1 MNSESVKVNMSTQK
15 HYRIK
20 FLFLA
25 LLLGGFVIL
34 DLLAGSTWIGFD
46 EFFRYLFHGA
56 DSTAN
61 SYIIWE
67 LRLPKTIATI
77 LIGIGLPLAGLLLQ
91 SLFRNPLAG
100 PFVLGISSGASLGVA
115 AFVML
120 GGASIFTTAWLFS
133 GGISLFSI
141 LGSFLVLLAVL
152 AVSLKVNDSL
162 SLLIVGLMFGSVTSA
177 LVGVMQY
184 FSSAAMLQRFII
196 WTFGSL
202 GGFQWDQILILS
214 LIVFLSLLL
223 SLKLI
228 KPMNALLL
236 NEEYAIS
243 LGVSVSRVRLAVI
256 LISSLLAGVITA
268 FAGPIVFIG
277 VAIPHL
283 ARNFFKTSDH
293 KILLPAVVLLGAILM
308 LVCDMISQLPSSS
321 TVLPINSVTAIFGAP
336 IVIWIILQNKKTHS
350 NA

>member
-1 MNSESVKVNMSTQK
+1 MPQK
-15 HYRIK
+15 KNHKIK
-20 FLFLA
+20 F
-25 LLLGGFVIL
+25 FVLIIL
-34 DLLAGSTWIGFD
+34 IGILILVDLLAGSTWISIT
-46 EFFRYLFHGA
+46 EFW
-56 DSTAN
+56 STLLNNNTNNAM

-67 LRLPKTIATI
+67 LRMPKTIAAV
-77 LIGIGLPLAGLLLQ
+77 LVGIGLPLSGLLLQ

-120 GGASIFTTAWLFS
+120 GGASVFTTAWLFS

-141 LGSFLVLLAVL
+141 IGSFGVLLAVM
-152 AVSLKVNDSL
+152 AVSVRVNDSL
-162 SLLIVGLMFGSVTSA
+162 SLLIVGLMFGSVTSS

-184 FSSAAMLQRFII
+184 FSSAAMLQQFII

-202 GGFQWDQILILS
+202 GGFQWNQLAILS
-214 LIVFLSLLL
+214 VIVIISVFFSLR
-223 SLKLI
+223 LI

-256 LISSLLAGVITA
+256 LISSLLAGIITA
-268 FAGPIVFIG
+268 FAGPIVFVG

-283 ARNFFKTSDH
+283 ARNYFKTSDH
-293 KILLPAVVLLGAILM
+293 RILLPAVMLMGSILM
-308 LVCDMISQLPSSS
+308 LSCDIISQMPSSA

-336 IVIWIILQNKKTHS
+336 VIVWIILQNKKIHA

>member
-1 MNSESVKVNMSTQK
+1 MNNQK
-15 HYRIK
+15 NYKIK
-20 FLFLA
+20 FLVLILFLV
-25 LLLGGFVIL
+25 FFIVL
-34 DLLAGSTWIGFD
+34 DLLVGSTWIGFD
-46 EFFRYLFHGA
+46 AFFHNLLNGV

-61 SYIIWE
+61 SYIIWQ
-67 LRLPKTIATI
+67 LRMPKTIAAV
-77 LIGIGLPLAGLLLQ
+77 LIGIGLPLSGLLLQ

-120 GGASIFTTAWLFS
+120 GGASIFTSAWLFS

-141 LGSFLVLLAVL
+141 LGSLLVLMAVL

-162 SLLIVGLMFGSVTSA
+162 SLLIVGLMFGSLTSA

-202 GGFQWDQILILS
+202 GGFQWDQVFILS
-214 LIVFLSLLL
+214 IIVLLSLLL
-223 SLKLI
+223 SLRLI

-243 LGVSVSRVRLAVI
+243 LGVSVSRVRLTVI
-256 LISSLLAGVITA
+256 IISSLLAGAITA

-293 KILLPAVVLLGAILM
+293 KILLPAVILLGAILM
-308 LVCDMISQLPSSS
+308 LICDIISQVPGSS

-336 IVIWIILQNKKTHS
+336 IVVWIILQNKKSHA
-350 NA
+350 NI

>member
-1 MNSESVKVNMSTQK
+1 MPNNRSHK
-15 HYRIK
+15 IK
-20 FLFLA
+20 FIILILI
-25 LLLGGFVIL
+25 LGAFVIL
-34 DLLAGSTWIGFD
+34 DLMAGTIWIGFQ
-46 EFFRYLFHGA
+46 EFFQTFIRGE
-56 DSTAN
+56 SETPN

-67 LRLPKTIATI
+67 LRLPKTIAAI
-77 LIGIGLPLAGLLLQ
+77 LIGIGLPLSGLLLQ

-120 GGASIFTTAWLFS
+120 GGASIFTSAWLFS

-141 LGSFLVLLAVL
+141 LGSLAVLMAVL

-162 SLLIVGLMFGSVTSA
+162 SLLVVGLMFGSVTSA

-202 GGFQWDQILILS
+202 GGFQWNQVLILAIIVFIS
-214 LIVFLSLLL
+214 LIFSLG
-223 SLKLI
+223 LI

-236 NEEYAIS
+236 NEEYAVA
-243 LGVSVSRVRLAVI
+243 LGVSVSRVRLIVI
-256 LISSLLAGVITA
+256 LISSLLAGIITA
-268 FAGPIVFIG
+268 FAGPIVFVG
-277 VAIPHL
+277 VAVPHL

-293 KILLPAVVLLGAILM
+293 KILVPAVVLLGAILM
-308 LVCDMISQLPSSS
+308 LICDVISQMPSSS
-321 TVLPINSVTAIFGAP
+321 MVLPINSVTAIFGAP
-336 IVIWIILQNKKTHS
+336 IVIWIILQNKRS
-350 NA
+350 QANV

>member
-1 MNSESVKVNMSTQK
+1 MLNNRK
-15 HYRIK
+15 HKIK
-20 FLFLA
+20 FLVLI
-25 LLLGGFVIL
+25 LILGVFVIW
-34 DLLAGSTWIGFD
+34 DLLAGTTWIGFQ
-46 EFFRYLFHGA
+46 EFYQAIINGE
-56 DSTAN
+56 SVTPN

-67 LRLPKTIATI
+67 LRLPKTIAAI
-77 LIGIGLPLAGLLLQ
+77 LIGIGLPLSGLLLQ

-120 GGASIFTTAWLFS
+120 GGASIFTSAWLFS

-141 LGSFLVLLAVL
+141 LGSLAVLLAVL

-162 SLLIVGLMFGSVTSA
+162 SLLVVGLMFGSVTSA

-202 GGFQWDQILILS
+202 GGFQWDQVFILAIIVFIS
-214 LIVFLSLLL
+214 LIFSLG
-223 SLKLI
+223 LI

-236 NEEYAIS
+236 NEEYAIA
-243 LGVSVSRVRLAVI
+243 LGVSVSRVRLIVI
-256 LISSLLAGVITA
+256 LISSLLAGIITA
-268 FAGPIVFIG
+268 FAGPIVFVG
-277 VAIPHL
+277 VAVPHL

-293 KILLPAVVLLGAILM
+293 KILFPAVILLGAILM
-308 LVCDMISQLPSSS
+308 LICDVISQLPSAS

-336 IVIWIILQNKKTHS
+336 IVIWIILQNKRS
-350 NA
+350 QANV

>member
-1 MNSESVKVNMSTQK
+1 MLNSGHHK
-15 HYRIK
+15 IK
-20 FLFLA
+20 FLFLVIM
-25 LLLGGFVIL
+25 LGVFVLL
-34 DLLAGSTWIGFD
+34 DLLAGSTWIGFQ
-46 EFFRYLFHGA
+46 EFFHTIINGERA
-56 DSTAN
+56 TPN

-67 LRLPKTIATI
+67 LRLPKTIAAL
-77 LIGIGLPLAGLLLQ
+77 LIGVGLPLSGLLLQ
-91 SLFRNPLAG
+91 SIFRNPLAG

-120 GGASIFTTAWLFS
+120 GGASFFTTTWLFS

-141 LGSFLVLLAVL
+141 LGSLGVLLAVL
-152 AVSLKVNDSL
+152 AVSIKVNDSL

-202 GGFQWDQILILS
+202 GGFQWNQVLILAIIVIISMVFS
-214 LIVFLSLLL
+214 LR
-223 SLKLI
+223 LI

-236 NEEYAIS
+236 NEQYAIA
-243 LGVSVSRVRLAVI
+243 LGVSVYKVRLTVI
-256 LISSLLAGVITA
+256 LISSFLAGIITA

-308 LVCDMISQLPSSS
+308 LICDIITQLPSAT

-336 IVIWIILQNKKTHS
+336 IIIWIILQNKNSHA
-350 NA
+350 NV